1 MEDFF
6 KQFRDNLE
14 QRPEPKFEA
23 RDWQDMQ
30 ARLERDGPKRP
41 AAFAWWWMAVPFM
54 LLLTGSNAFFF
65 WQWKKTEQQ
74 VSSLELRHDTV
85 FHTRVVYTTDT
96 IFRTRVIRERVV
108 EYQTTYAPGRTDL
121 LAGANELGVS
131 KKWKSLNYNK
141 LAVVEN
147 TSAGQKG
154 KVDPQHVTAQDLGTA
169 KNYTATQN
177 QKSGNGDLTTIPTNG
192 ERTVED
198 QPTEQNIT
206 PLPIAGIHEVKLP
219 EKTLDL
225 TYCNASIPARKYKKS
240 FADHLYTARPKGYQV
255 GISSGLAYP
264 FGRGVDFKSGYSI
277 GARGALEFS
286 PNLRLWV
293 DAAYFKTL
301 FLTDRMDDGRGVPPV
316 APPSTDY
323 VFLQAEVP
331 QPFVQYAAGMQ
342 YLFRSK
348 HRLKP
353 FVGLGLGA
361 ISLLTYDV
369 VYEFQNPTL
378 GTEWNLDV
386 PIHQKG
392 LISNFLLLPVGLEY
406 GFSKHWNAQMQA
418 TYRYNWKETGVRSP
432 NMLGIQ
438 GGLNYRF

>member
-14 QRPEPKFEA
+14 NRPEPKLEE

-30 ARLERDGPKRP
+30 ARLERSGPKRP
-41 AAFAWWWMAVPFM
+41 AAFVWWWMAVPFM

-108 EYQTTYAPGRTDL
+108 EYQTANASGRFNL
-121 LAGANELGVS
+121 FKEVNEMQNS
-131 KKWKSLNYNK
+131 ASDKDDATIQIQK
-141 LAVVEN
+141 L
-147 TSAGQKG
+147 
-154 KVDPQHVTAQDLGTA
+154 
-169 KNYTATQN
+169 
-177 QKSGNGDLTTIPTNG
+177 GNGDLTNRPVAVSGVGIKQ
-192 ERTVED
+192 D
-198 QPTEQNIT
+198 LT
-206 PLPIAGIHEVKLP
+206 PLPIEGIQSVKFPGKNLSLP
-219 EKTLDL
+219 YFST
-225 TYCNASIPARKYKKS
+225 SIPARKYKKS
-240 FADHLYTARPKGYQV
+240 FSDHLYSLQPKGYQIGV
-255 GISSGLAYP
+255 SSGLAHPY
-264 FGRGVDFKSGYSI
+264 GHGVDFKSGYSI
-277 GARGALEFS
+277 GLYGALEFS
-286 PNLRLWV
+286 PNLRLWI
-293 DAAYFKTL
+293 DAAYFKTQ
-301 FLTDRMDDGRGVPPV
+301 FLTDRMGNDIGVPQE

-323 VFLQAEVP
+323 IFLQAEVP
-331 QPFVQYAAGMQ
+331 QPFVQYSAGMQ

-369 VYEFQNPTL
+369 VYEFKNPTL
-378 GTEWNLDV
+378 GVEWNLDV

-392 LISNFLLLPVGLEY
+392 LISNFLVLPVGLEY
-406 GFSKHWNAQMQA
+406 GFSKHWNAQIQA
-418 TYRYNWKETGVRSP
+418 TYRYNWKDTGVRSP
-432 NMLGIQ
+432 DMLGIQ